1 MDGRRRKYTAPGS
14 EFNIPSRTRR
24 YWKRR
29 KLTEAINMH
38 QSNQETQNLDQDSD
52 PDSGSEDAHDGAEI
66 HQNQNQNSS
75 DNDSDSGSEDA
86 NDNEITLNLDQDSS
100 EYNSDSGSENTH
112 DGGEIHNEDSS
123 DNRSEDAHEGD
134 DITSLHTNPESD
146 ELPPNLSQT
155 TESSVFSYEDSVDFG
170 VFEPLWLSFTDSES
184 IASGEEDS
192 TDKSVTEESHLGAPI
207 NERFPPVNDEPLYT
221 GSQLSK
227 AQSFLLILSYALRHS
242 LTGVA
247 LSDLLD
253 LINIHCP
260 ENVLTSKYLFLK
272 ELNPIQGHLEC
283 HIYCPNCEYYIG
295 DQVTEGSCSVC
306 NSAWDRNSSL
316 KNGNFFL
323 YLPIHTQLEHLLQR
337 EDIACCLKSGNGTC
351 NPETYDDICC
361 GKMYHSLNKA
371 GGPLDSPHAFSL
383 TLNCD
388 GVPVFKSSQYGIWPL
403 QGMVNELPY
412 LVRKEN
418 VLLFGLWFGTKK
430 PNVNTFLKPFTQE
443 CQSLSTVGFKL
454 HRNNSVNHCRVIA
467 AVIMC
472 DSVARPILQNMTQ
485 FNGHYGCSLC
495 LHPGEQVPKGNGT
508 VRVYPYKHVPKR
520 DHASTL
526 TDAREAV
533 RTGQSVKGIKGP
545 TCLVNIP
552 HFDII
557 SGMPPDHMHNVHL
570 GVVRQMASMWLDS
583 EHHEEPYYIGNRI
596 PELDHQLLR
605 IKPPCNITR
614 VPRSFQQ
621 RKFWKASEWQNWL
634 LFYSI
639 FVLKGILPHAFYQ
652 HWLILVTFMF
662 LLCKDTVTSE
672 GLKRCEKL
680 VVEFVKQFETLYGKE
695 NVSFNVHLCLHLP
708 DSVRN
713 WGPLWAHSG
722 YIFESFN
729 GEILKMFHGTQ
740 CVPLQIMKQ
749 FTYRQVLPL
758 LKKNALTNAVPR
770 CIQLYNN
777 LTGEKKLKL
786 FERVA
791 DQVVT
796 LGLHYVR
803 KLTKEEV
810 LAMRE
815 KLSVTTDT
823 VVKIFSRT
831 LVKGELYY
839 SEQFTRVMKRN
850 SFTVLLDNGHIITV
864 YYYIVVE
871 RLDNRKCFA
880 VGKQYDKSHSFVFL
894 DNVVSLKRVLQGR
907 KQVFDVMKFNRKCML
922 VDLPQ
927 YANLYA
933 CVPPR
938 FSVED

>member
-1 MDGRRRKYTAPGS
+1 MPCTYCIFP
-14 EFNIPSRTRR
+14 
-24 YWKRR
+24 
-29 KLTEAINMH
+29 L
-38 QSNQETQNLDQDSD
+38 Q
-52 PDSGSEDAHDGAEI
+52 
-66 HQNQNQNSS
+66 
-75 DNDSDSGSEDA
+75 
-86 NDNEITLNLDQDSS
+86 
-100 EYNSDSGSENTH
+100 
-112 DGGEIHNEDSS
+112 
-123 DNRSEDAHEGD
+123 
-134 DITSLHTNPESD
+134 SLHADPESN

-155 TESSVFSYEDSVDFG
+155 TT
-170 VFEPLWLSFTDSES
+170 FTDSES
-184 IASGEEDS
+184 IGSGEEFPIEDS
-192 TDKSVTEESHLGAPI
+192 TENSVNEESHLGVGI
-207 NERFPPVNDEPLYT
+207 NESFPPVNDEPLYT
-221 GSQLSK
+221 GSQLTK

-260 ENVLTSKYLFLK
+260 ENVLTSKHLFLK
-272 ELNPIQGHLEC
+272 ELKPIQGHLEC

-295 DQVTEGSCSVC
+295 DQVTEGQCSVC
-306 NSAWDRNSSL
+306 NSTWDRNSSL

-323 YLPIHTQLEHLLQR
+323 YLPIQTQLEHLLQR
-337 EDIACCLKSGNGTC
+337 EDIASCLKSGNGTC
-351 NPETYDDICC
+351 NSDDYDDICC
-361 GKMYHSLNKA
+361 GKMYHNLKKD

-412 LVRKEN
+412 HVRKEN

-430 PNVNTFLKPFTQE
+430 PNVNTFLKPFTKE
-443 CQSLSTVGFKL
+443 CQSLSTVGFKF
-454 HRNNSVNHCRVIA
+454 HSNNIVNHCKVIA
-467 AVIMC
+467 AVMMC

-508 VRVYPYKHVPKR
+508 VRVYPYKEVPKR

-526 TDAREAV
+526 NDAREAV
-533 RTGQSVKGIKGP
+533 RTTQSVRGIKGP

-552 HFDII
+552 HFDLI

-570 GVVRQMASMWLDS
+570 GVVRQMTSMWLDS
-583 EHHEEPYYIGNRI
+583 EHHEEPFYIGNRV
-596 PELDHQLLR
+596 PELDKQLLR

-758 LKKNALTNAVPR
+758 LKNNALRNAVPR

-777 LTGEKKLKL
+777 LTGGKKLKQ

-803 KLTKEEV
+803 KLTNEEI

-815 KLSVTTDT
+815 KISVTADT
-823 VVKIFSRT
+823 IVKIFSRT
-831 LVKGELYY
+831 FVKGELYY
-839 SEQFTRVMKRN
+839 SKRFTRVMKRN

-871 RLDNRKCFA
+871 RLDDRKCFA
-880 VGKQYDKSHSFVFL
+880 VGRQYDKSHSSVINL
-894 DNVVSLKRVLQGR
+894 ENVVGLKRVLQGR
-907 KQVFDVMKFNRKCML
+907 KRVFDVMQFNRKCML
-922 VDLPQ
+922 VDLPH
-927 YANLYA
+927 YVNLYA
-933 CVPPR
+933 CIPPR
-938 FSVED
+938 CSVED